1 MARKLLLAV
10 LLLSLV
16 IELGLTGGLLF
27 ARETTSK
34 AFGVGLTADT
44 SFLAYILGWLC
55 GFASMMLCLAI
66 VWLWRGDGHYVPL
79 CYLMGIFWIGIGIG
93 IYAGFGKPDNLLIDT
108 LKGCLIVGLT
118 WWSQRSVVR

>member
-66 VWLWRGDGHYVPL
+66 
-79 CYLMGIFWIGIGIG
+79 FWIGIGIG